1 MSWIDTV
8 SYDDSTGKLRKLYD
22 RVKGPDNNI
31 DNIMML
37 HSLRPHSME
46 GHMAIYKYVLHHT
59 SNRVPKWFLE
69 TLGVLV
75 SAINECDYC
84 VDHHFA
90 GLKRLLA
97 DDKKADSIKAA
108 IQSDKLNEAPL
119 SNAQKLAMGYAKK
132 LTIAPASLSEAD
144 VIALRQSGF
153 KDGEILEIN
162 QVCSYFSYANRTVLG
177 LGCTTE
183 GDIIG
188 LSPNNSGDHDD
199 WSHT

>member
-22 RVKGPDNNI
+22 RVKGPDNNV

-46 GHMAIYKYVLHHT
+46 GHMAIYKYVLHHS
-59 SNRVPKWFLE
+59 SNKVPKWFLE

-75 SAINECDYC
+75 SVINECDYC

-97 DDKKADSIKAA
+97 DDEKADAIKAA

-144 VIALRQSGF
+144 VIVLRQCGL

-183 GDIIG
+183 DDIIG
-188 LSPNNSGDHDD
+188 LSPNNSDDPED